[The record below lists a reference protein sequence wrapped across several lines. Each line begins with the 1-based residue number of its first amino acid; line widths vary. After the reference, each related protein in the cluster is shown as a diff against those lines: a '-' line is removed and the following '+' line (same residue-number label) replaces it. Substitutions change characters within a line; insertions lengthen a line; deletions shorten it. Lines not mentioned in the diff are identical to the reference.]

1 MTIKEARQQVGL
13 TQKALSEWL
22 DIPKSTIEDW
32 ERGARKCPAW
42 CEKLLVEKILTY
54 KDE

>member
-13 TQKALSEWL
+13 TQREVSEWL
-22 DIPKSTIEDW
+22 EIPNRTYESW
-32 ERGARKCPAW
+32 EQGKRKCPEW

-54 KDE
+54 KS